1 MIRTLKTMHPKEVK
15 HVKEMMGDNGD
26 VENTRKM

>member
-1 MIRTLKTMHPKEVK
+1 MDLKEVK

-26 VENTRKM
+26 VENTGKM

>member
-1 MIRTLKTMHPKEVK
+1 MDPKEVK

-26 VENTRKM
+26 VENTKKM